1 MNIFYLD
8 TDPVKAAQYHC
19 DKHVVKMILES
30 AQLLSTAHRV
40 LDGEQGIRLSASG
53 ARLKDWVLPD
63 HRQELLY
70 KATHVNH
77 PCAIWCRSSDRN
89 YQWLFNLF
97 MALGNEYGYRYA
109 KQHLSIRKLADT
121 LMEYPSRIPW
131 TTWLDN
137 PPQAM
142 PDECKD
148 SDPVIAYRNYYKTH
162 KSEIATWTKRS
173 VPDWYK

>member
-1 MNIFYLD
+1 MNIFFLD
-8 TDPVKAAQYHC
+8 QSPTLAAQYHC
-19 DKHVVKMILES
+19 DKHVLKMILES

-40 LDGEQGIRLSASG
+40 LDGEQGTRLSASG

-63 HRQELLY
+63 QRQDLLY

-77 PCAIWCRSSDRN
+77 PCAIWCRASTRN
-89 YQWLFNLF
+89 YCWLYDLF
-97 MALGNEYGYRYA
+97 IALGEEYSYRYA
-109 KQHLSIRKLADT
+109 RTHLSIAKLREVLD
-121 LMEYPSRIPW
+121 EYPDYMSPGGLTPI
-131 TTWLDN
+131 
-137 PPQAM
+137 PQAM
-142 PDECKD
+142 PDDCKD